1 MTDIDRPG
9 ERLATVTTFPGS
21 FDPTDTEV
29 DDNPESASELAKRA
43 ENISLYAL
51 TRRAVSIREMEKLLK
66 SRDLPDEVVA
76 TEIARLEGVN
86 LLNDYDLATD
96 LAERFQR
103 RKGLGASSVKAELG
117 KRLIAS
123 AAIDAAIAE
132 LPGDQ
137 LELATEEARKRL
149 SRLKGLDKETLNR
162 RLYAY
167 LARRGFRGPEISN
180 AIKLEESQ
188 QEKRDR
194 ENTKEREEDTSTETN
209 APERS
214 GSNKKEEA
222 HELCEANDTIQV
234 FCLVFMPL
242 FTCRIHRS
250 YSRSAPLDSA
260 CTVRKRETW
269 QHCPGT
275 CLCAS
280 IADVRKQLQRTC
292 RLHRQ
297 GGD

>member
-9 ERLATVTTFPGS
+9 ERLATVTQFPGA

-29 DDNPESASELAKRA
+29 DDNPESAGELAKRA
-43 ENISLYAL
+43 ENISMYAL
-51 TRRAVSIREMEKLLK
+51 TLRAVSIREMEKLLK

-117 KRLIAS
+117 KRLIAP

-180 AIKLEESQ
+180 AIKAALEES
-188 QEKRDR
+188 
-194 ENTKEREEDTSTETN
+194 
-209 APERS
+209 
-214 GSNKKEEA
+214 
-222 HELCEANDTIQV
+222 
-234 FCLVFMPL
+234 
-242 FTCRIHRS
+242 
-250 YSRSAPLDSA
+250 
-260 CTVRKRETW
+260 
-269 QHCPGT
+269 
-275 CLCAS
+275 
-280 IADVRKQLQRTC
+280 ADNVTRVTFR
-292 RLHRQ
+292 
-297 GGD
+297 

>member
-1 MTDIDRPG
+1 M
-9 ERLATVTTFPGS
+9 
-21 FDPTDTEV
+21 
-29 DDNPESASELAKRA
+29 
-43 ENISLYAL
+43 YAL

-66 SRDLPDEVVA
+66 SRDLPDDVVA

-117 KRLIAS
+117 KRLIAI

-137 LELATEEARKRL
+137 LELATDEARKRL

-180 AIKLEESQ
+180 AIKAALEESA
-188 QEKRDR
+188 D
-194 ENTKEREEDTSTETN
+194 NVT
-209 APERS
+209 A
-214 GSNKKEEA
+214 
-222 HELCEANDTIQV
+222 L
-234 FCLVFMPL
+234 
-242 FTCRIHRS
+242 
-250 YSRSAPLDSA
+250 SR
-260 CTVRKRETW
+260 VRFE
-269 QHCPGT
+269 
-275 CLCAS
+275 
-280 IADVRKQLQRTC
+280 
-292 RLHRQ
+292 
-297 GGD
+297 